1 IQERLLA
8 AGLSGATPVAAV
20 ASATL
25 AEQRIATGTL
35 QAMAQ
40 MIQHAGIVSPAI
52 LVIGEVA
59 REAVEQL
66 AATARSAA
74 A

>member
-1 IQERLLA
+1 
-8 AGLSGATPVAAV
+8 
-20 ASATL
+20 
-25 AEQRIATGTL
+25 
-35 QAMAQ
+35 MAQ
-40 MIQHAGIVSPAI
+40 MIQRAGIVSPAI

-59 REAVEQL
+59 RAAVEQL